1 RGGGPQPKSLPHLR
15 PRRHAVSALRNAAG
29 EARARRAHQR
39 LLSALPAAVSG
50 AAPTRET
57 IVPKTMANLAT
68 PGRRGRGPWG
78 DHVRSLARRPVA
90 RAGRNRPGAGAR
102 APRGGGPR
110 LRSLRRKRYGP
121 PCGDGSALR
130 PAGRCAA
137 DDAPGTP

>member
-1 RGGGPQPKSLPHLR
+1 
-15 PRRHAVSALRNAAG
+15 
-29 EARARRAHQR
+29 
-39 LLSALPAAVSG
+39 AVSG

-137 DDAPGTP
+137 DDAPGTPGVRIVVVGGDGHLDGAGPAQLRRSARRGRSAIGRLPARPPHRRLL

>member
-1 RGGGPQPKSLPHLR
+1 
-15 PRRHAVSALRNAAG
+15 
-29 EARARRAHQR
+29 
-39 LLSALPAAVSG
+39 AVSG

-137 DDAPGTP
+137 DDRSEERRVGKEWRSRWEPQHEESRRPETRRRGGW